1 MRLRF
6 ISVCFLVG
14 LTLASSVG
22 LVYVQHVRRGLFM
35 ELKSLEQGRDRM
47 NVEWGQLQL
56 ESSTW
61 AAQERIE
68 EVAIER
74 LQFQVPK
81 AASVVLVRTEQAAR

>member
-1 MRLRF
+1 MRIRF
-6 ISVCFLVG
+6 AMLCLLAAI
-14 LTLASSVG
+14 TLASSVS

-47 NVEWGQLQL
+47 DVEWGQLQL

-68 EVAIER
+68 QIAIEQ
-74 LQFQVPK
+74 LQFQVPVPT
-81 AASVVLVRTEQAAR
+81 SVLLVRP

>member
-1 MRLRF
+1 MKIRF
-6 ISVCFLVG
+6 AMLCLLVAI
-14 LTLASSVG
+14 TLASSVS

-47 NVEWGQLQL
+47 DVEWGQLQL

-68 EVAIER
+68 QIAIEQ
-74 LQFQVPK
+74 LQFQVPVPT
-81 AASVVLVRTEQAAR
+81 SVLLVRP

>member
-1 MRLRF
+1 MKIRF
-6 ISVCFLVG
+6 AILCLLAG
-14 LTLASSVG
+14 IMLASSVA

-35 ELKSLEQGRDRM
+35 ELKTLEQGRDQM

-68 EVAIER
+68 QLAIEQ
-74 LQFQVPK
+74 LQFHVP
-81 AASVVLVRTEQAAR
+81 ASTSVVLLRPVQAAQ